1 MFLPETV
8 SQTSADPPPATETVL
23 VVENES
29 AIRTLVQ
36 IALERHGYTVLAAES
51 GADALK
57 ISENHPGS
65 IDLLITDV
73 IIPDM
78 NGPEISRQLALSR
91 PRVSTLFMSGYMDD
105 ALTDHGLRV
114 GHVDFIEKPFSPRV
128 LAQRVREILDRA
140 ARD

>member
-1 MFLPETV
+1 V

-36 IALERHGYTVLAAES
+36 MALERHGYTVLAAES
-51 GADALK
+51 GADALRV
-57 ISENHPGS
+57 SENHPGD
-65 IDLLITDV
+65 IHLLITDV

-78 NGPEISRQLALSR
+78 NGPEISRQLAVSR
-91 PRVSTLFMSGYMDD
+91 PHLSTMFMSGYMDD
-105 ALTDHGLRV
+105 ALSDHGLRA
-114 GHVDFIEKPFSPRV
+114 GHVDFIQKPFSPRV